1 MIAEFYIYRK
11 KGDPLPVVSPDLLPE
26 YEIKPRRRFSG
37 KKLKIEVIRQLSGDE
52 LDQDLTTGEV
62 NHYIEAR
69 IYNTDLWPKY
79 RQLYTKVANEV
90 EPESNIYKL
99 QYILIAELEDLT
111 GSGGDNGPLD
121 PRDPRLIHL
130 IRCELMGKP
139 LKVYEALIN
148 PIISLKKKFT
158 N

>member
-1 MIAEFYIYRK
+1 MKVEYYIYRK
-11 KGDPLPVVSPDLLPE
+11 KNDPIPVVSLDLLPKF
-26 YEIKPRRRFSG
+26 EIKPRRKFSG
-37 KKLKIEVIRQLSGDE
+37 KKLKIEVIRQLSGVL

-62 NHYIEAR
+62 NHYIEAH

-99 QYILIAELEDLT
+99 QYILIVELEDLAQI
-111 GSGGDNGPLD
+111 GNDNVSLD
-121 PRDPRLIHL
+121 PADPRLIHL
-130 IRCELMGKP
+130 IRCELMGQP
-139 LKVYEALIN
+139 LKVYETMIN
-148 PIISLKKKFT
+148 PIVSLKKKFT

>member
-1 MIAEFYIYRK
+1 MKVEYYIYRK
-11 KGDPLPVVSPDLLPE
+11 KNDPIPVVSLDLLPE
-26 YEIKPRRRFSG
+26 FEIKPRRKFSG
-37 KKLKIEVIRQLSGDE
+37 KKLKIEVIRQLSGVL

-62 NHYIEAR
+62 NHYIEAH

-99 QYILIAELEDLT
+99 QYILIVELEDLAQI
-111 GSGGDNGPLD
+111 GNDNVSLD
-121 PRDPRLIHL
+121 PADPRLIHL
-130 IRCELMGKP
+130 IRCELMGQP
-139 LKVYEALIN
+139 LKAYETMIN
-148 PIISLKKKFT
+148 PIVSLKKKFT

>member
-1 MIAEFYIYRK
+1 MKVEYYIYRK
-11 KGDPLPVVSPDLLPE
+11 KNDPIPVVSLDLLPE
-26 YEIKPRRRFSG
+26 FEIKPRRKFSG
-37 KKLKIEVIRQLSGDE
+37 KKLKIEVIRQLSGVL

-62 NHYIEAR
+62 NHYIEAH

-99 QYILIAELEDLT
+99 QYILIVELEDLT
-111 GSGGDNGPLD
+111 QIGNDNVSLD
-121 PRDPRLIHL
+121 PADPRLIHL
-130 IRCELMGKP
+130 IRCELMGQP
-139 LKVYEALIN
+139 LKVYETMIN
-148 PIISLKKKFT
+148 PIVSLKKKFT

>member
-1 MIAEFYIYRK
+1 MKVEYYIYRK
-11 KGDPLPVVSPDLLPE
+11 KNDPIPVVSLDLLPE
-26 YEIKPRRRFSG
+26 FEIKPRRKFSG
-37 KKLKIEVIRQLSGDE
+37 KKLKIEVIRQLSGVL

-62 NHYIEAR
+62 NHYIEAH

-99 QYILIAELEDLT
+99 QYILIVELEDRN
-111 GSGGDNGPLD
+111 DNVSLD
-121 PRDPRLIHL
+121 PADPRLIHL
-130 IRCELMGKP
+130 IRCELMGQP
-139 LKVYEALIN
+139 LKVYETMIN
-148 PIISLKKKFT
+148 PIVSLKKKFT